1 MVLPDKWYNILKW
14 VALILCP
21 ALSTLYAA
29 LAGFW
34 RFPYPEQICGTISA
48 IGLFIGAIIQ
58 VSSEKYARRVNNG
71 DRL

>member
-1 MVLPDKWYNILKW
+1 MVLPDKWYDILKW

-34 RFPYPEQICGTISA
+34 HFPYPEQICGTISA
-48 IGLFIGAIIQ
+48 IGLFIGALIQ
-58 VSSEKYARRVNNG
+58 VSSKNYVRRYKRG